1 MLLSSVIHL
10 KALENGS
17 LPADLG
23 PAIRAEFLDWVG
35 DSDSGQAD
43 DLHDGDDLRPYAV
56 SDLHGTFRAQR
67 GFRLVKA
74 GQSAWFRVTSLRE
87 RETRLL
93 LDSVF
98 PKIEGQNISLSRT
111 SFLVQKVVRVEG
123 GHPWARGASY
133 DSLVERHFK
142 SEPQP
147 SDTLEVEF
155 VSPTTFKSSGVH
167 VPLPLP
173 EHVLGSWLKRWN
185 ALSSASLPREVRE
198 LDEARLALSRYKLE
212 TLAVH
217 YDKATWIG
225 FTGLC
230 RFRILSEDEFWLRLC
245 NLLADYA
252 FFCGTG
258 AKTSFGMGQTRR
270 IHEMDRKDSGRG

>member
-1 MLLSSVIHL
+1 MLLSAVIHL

-35 DSDSGQAD
+35 ETDADHSG
-43 DLHDGDDLRPYAV
+43 DLHDGDDLRPYTI
-56 SDLHGTFRAQR
+56 SDLHGSFRAQR
-67 GFRLVKA
+67 GFRLVEA

-98 PKIEGQNISLSRT
+98 PNLEGQNISLDRT
-111 SFLVQKVVRVEG
+111 SFHIQKVAAD
-123 GHPWARGASY
+123 GHPWARGVSY
-133 DSLVERHFK
+133 ASLVERYFK
-142 SEPQP
+142 SASQP
-147 SDTLEVEF
+147 PDTLEVEF
-155 VSPTTFKSSGVH
+155 VSPTTFKSNQVH

-173 EHVLGSWLKRWN
+173 EHVWGSWLRRWN
-185 ALSSASLPREVRE
+185 ALSPASLPRETRA

-212 TLAVH
+212 TRVVH
-217 YDKATWIG
+217 YEKAAWIG
-225 FTGLC
+225 FTGVC
-230 RFRILSEDEFWLRLC
+230 RFRILSDDEFWLRLC
-245 NLLADYA
+245 NLLADFA
-252 FFCGTG
+252 FYCGTG

-270 IHEMDRKDSGRG
+270 V